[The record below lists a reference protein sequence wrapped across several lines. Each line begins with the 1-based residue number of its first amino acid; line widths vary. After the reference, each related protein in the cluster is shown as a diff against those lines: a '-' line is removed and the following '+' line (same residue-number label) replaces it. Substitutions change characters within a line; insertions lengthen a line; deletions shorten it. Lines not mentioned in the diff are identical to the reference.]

1 MPGARLPAV
10 RVSVPATSAN
20 LGPGFDALGLA
31 VDLRD
36 ELLVRVV
43 GDGVPAGQW
52 VLASYA
58 GVSVGEDNLV
68 LRAMRATFA
77 EVGWTPP
84 ELSARFVPRVPMSRG
99 LGSSAAAICAGV
111 TAALA
116 LAGGQSALEGQSLA
130 TTALPVAARLEGHPD
145 NVAACLLGGLTIART
160 GADHRVEAVR
170 LEPAAE
176 LSAVAVI
183 PVKPVS
189 TSASRGVL
197 PAQVEHAAAARTAGR
212 AALLVAALTSR
223 PDQLLAATEDWL
235 HQPYRLPALRLS
247 SAVLEAWRA
256 AGIPA
261 FLSGS
266 GPTVLALVR
275 DVQEQS
281 RATALA
287 EETVAGAPNVADGSL
302 GAHGMYQAS
311 VVALALDRAGT
322 RWDEPPPARQEQP
335 AARDDN
341 VRSAAE

>member
-1 MPGARLPAV
+1 MPPARLPGV

-36 ELLVRVV
+36 ELLVRV
-43 GDGVPAGQW
+43 AGEGLRAGEW
-52 VLASYA
+52 SIASYA

-77 EVGWTPP
+77 EVGWTPR
-84 ELSARFVPRVPMSRG
+84 ELVARFVPRVPMSRG

-116 LAGGQSALEGQSLA
+116 LAGEQPTFRGQDVA
-130 TTALPVAARLEGHPD
+130 TAALPIAAQLEGHPD

-160 GADHRVEAVR
+160 GADERVEAVR
-170 LEPAAE
+170 LEPAPQ

-183 PVKPVS
+183 PARPVS

-235 HQPYRLPALRLS
+235 HQPYRLPALPLS
-247 SAVLEAWRA
+247 STVLEAWRA
-256 AGIPA
+256 ADIPA

-275 DVQEQS
+275 DTEERV
-281 RATALA
+281 RATDLA
-287 EETVAGAPNVADGSL
+287 EDVVGDGSDDA
-302 GAHGMYQAS
+302 GGKGEVEAAR
-311 VVALALDRAGT
+311 VVSLALDLAGA
-322 RWDEPPPARQEQP
+322 RWDELGPA
-335 AARDDN
+335 
-341 VRSAAE
+341 